1 MTEEEK
7 RMVMQFM
14 GQTYGEVKK
23 QDSMLVNQSGSL
35 QPKSEEMKQAFANM
49 AKQPTI
55 QQQAPPQQAPPQQAP
70 PQQAPPQQPESH
82 AAPVPPVAQVPVDY
96 EQAVKELAQV
106 DQVTAQPAANEQI
119 QDPDQL
125 TFDLK
130 ERSLFDELLETS
142 KKTNLLLKDIK
153 LLLEKENG
161 RPAKKKATSKKP
173 G

>member
-7 RMVMQFM
+7 AMVMQFM

-23 QDSMLVNQSGSL
+23 QDSMLVNQSGNLS
-35 QPKSEEMKQAFANM
+35 PKSEEMKQAFTNM
-49 AKQPTI
+49 ARTPTI
-55 QQQAPPQQAPPQQAP
+55 SQQAP
-70 PQQAPPQQPESH
+70 PQQAPPQQPEPQV
-82 AAPVPPVAQVPVDY
+82 APEPIQAPVDY
-96 EQAVKELAQV
+96 EQAVKELAQTE
-106 DQVTAQPAANEQI
+106 QVVQQPMVSEQV
-119 QDPDQL
+119 QDPNQL

-130 ERSLFDELLETS
+130 ERSVVDELLEAS

-161 RPAKKKATSKKP
+161 RPAKKKVTSKKP

>member
-23 QDSMLVNQSGSL
+23 QDSMLVNQSGNLS
-35 QPKSEEMKQAFANM
+35 PKSEEMKEVFTQM
-49 AKQPTI
+49 ARQPT
-55 QQQAPPQQAPPQQAP
+55 QQAPHQQAP
-70 PQQAPPQQPESH
+70 PQQAPPQQPVPQVTP
-82 AAPVPPVAQVPVDY
+82 APIQAPVDY

-106 DQVTAQPAANEQI
+106 DQAIVSDPVSEQV

-125 TFDLK
+125 MFDLTEPSILDK
-130 ERSLFDELLETS
+130 LLEAS
-142 KKTNLLLKDIK
+142 KNTNLLLKDIK

-161 RPAKKKATSKKP
+161 KPAKKKATSKKP

>member
-23 QDSMLVNQSGSL
+23 QDSMLVNQSGNLS
-35 QPKSEEMKQAFANM
+35 PKSEEMKQAFTNM
-49 AKQPTI
+49 ARTPTI
-55 QQQAPPQQAPPQQAP
+55 PQQAP
-70 PQQAPPQQPESH
+70 PQQAPPQQPE
-82 AAPVPPVAQVPVDY
+82 VQVSPTPTQAPVDY

-106 DQVTAQPAANEQI
+106 DQAIVSDSVSEQV

-125 TFDLK
+125 MFDLTEPSILDK
-130 ERSLFDELLETS
+130 LLEAS
-142 KKTNLLLKDIK
+142 KNTNLLLKDIK

-161 RPAKKKATSKKP
+161 KPAKKKATSKKP

>member
-1 MTEEEK
+1 
-7 RMVMQFM
+7 
-14 GQTYGEVKK
+14 
-23 QDSMLVNQSGSL
+23 MLVAQSGSL
-35 QPKSEEMKQAFANM
+35 QPKSDEMKRAFENM
-49 AKQPTI
+49 ARQPTI
-55 QQQAPPQQAPPQQAP
+55 SQQAP
-70 PQQAPPQQPESH
+70 PQQAPPQQPEAPEQV
-82 AAPVPPVAQVPVDY
+82 AAPVPDQAPVDY

-106 DQVTAQPAANEQI
+106 NQVTAQPAANEQI

-125 TFDLK
+125 MFDLK

>member
-23 QDSMLVNQSGSL
+23 QDSMLVNQSGNL
-35 QPKSEEMKQAFANM
+35 QPKSEEMKEAFAQM
-49 AKQPTI
+49 ARQPTI
-55 QQQAPPQQAPPQQAP
+55 QQQAQS
-70 PQQAPPQQPESH
+70 QQPV
-82 AAPVPPVAQVPVDY
+82 APAPVAPAPVAPEPVAQVPVDY

-106 DQVTAQPAANEQI
+106 DQVVTQPVASEQI

-125 TFDLK
+125 MFNLT
-130 ERSLFDELLETS
+130 EPSIFDELLEAS

-153 LLLEKENG
+153 LLLERENG

>member
-23 QDSMLVNQSGSL
+23 QDSMLVNQSGNLS
-35 QPKSEEMKQAFANM
+35 PKSEEMKQVFAQM
-49 AKQPTI
+49 ARQPT
-55 QQQAPPQQAPPQQAP
+55 QQAP
-70 PQQAPPQQPESH
+70 PQQAPPQQPESQVVP
-82 AAPVPPVAQVPVDY
+82 APIQAPVNY
-96 EQAVKELAQV
+96 EQAVQELAQV
-106 DQVTAQPAANEQI
+106 DQAVVPVVASDPVSEQV

-125 TFDLK
+125 MFDLTEPSILDK
-130 ERSLFDELLETS
+130 LLEAS
-142 KKTNLLLKDIK
+142 KNTNLLLKDIK

-161 RPAKKKATSKKP
+161 KPAKKKVTSKKP

>member
-23 QDSMLVNQSGSL
+23 QDSMLVNQSGNL
-35 QPKSEEMKQAFANM
+35 RPKSEEMKEAFTQM
-49 AKQPTI
+49 ARQPT
-55 QQQAPPQQAPPQQAP
+55 QQAPPQQAP
-70 PQQAPPQQPESH
+70 PQQAPPQQPEPQVTP
-82 AAPVPPVAQVPVDY
+82 APIQAPVDY

-106 DQVTAQPAANEQI
+106 DQAIVSDSVSEQV

-125 TFDLK
+125 MFDLTEPSILDK
-130 ERSLFDELLETS
+130 LLEAS
-142 KKTNLLLKDIK
+142 KNTNLLLKDIK

-161 RPAKKKATSKKP
+161 KPAKKKATSKKS

>member
-23 QDSMLVNQSGSL
+23 QDSMLVNQSGNL
-35 QPKSEEMKQAFANM
+35 RPKSEEMKEAFTQM
-49 AKQPTI
+49 ARQPT
-55 QQQAPPQQAPPQQAP
+55 QQAP
-70 PQQAPPQQPESH
+70 PQQAPPQQPEPQVTP
-82 AAPVPPVAQVPVDY
+82 APIQAPVDY

-106 DQVTAQPAANEQI
+106 DQAIVSDSVSEQV

-125 TFDLK
+125 MFDLTEPSILDK
-130 ERSLFDELLETS
+130 LLEAS
-142 KKTNLLLKDIK
+142 KTTNLLLKDIK

-161 RPAKKKATSKKP
+161 KPAKKKATSKKS

>member
-23 QDSMLVNQSGSL
+23 QDSMLVNQSGNL
-35 QPKSEEMKQAFANM
+35 RPKSEEMKEAFTQM
-49 AKQPTI
+49 ARQPT
-55 QQQAPPQQAPPQQAP
+55 QQAP
-70 PQQAPPQQPESH
+70 PQQAPPQQPEPQVTP
-82 AAPVPPVAQVPVDY
+82 APIQAPVDY

-106 DQVTAQPAANEQI
+106 DQAIVSDSVSEQV
-119 QDPDQL
+119 QDPAQL
-125 TFDLK
+125 MFDLT
-130 ERSLFDELLETS
+130 EPSLLDKLLEAS
-142 KKTNLLLKDIK
+142 KTTNLLLKDIK

-161 RPAKKKATSKKP
+161 KPAKKKATSKKS

>member
-1 MTEEEK
+1 MTEAEK

-23 QDSMLVNQSGSL
+23 QDEMLVAQSGSL
-35 QPKSEEMKQAFANM
+35 QPKSDEMKRAFENM
-49 AKQPTI
+49 ARQPTM
-55 QQQAPPQQAPPQQAP
+55 QQPSPQQSAPQQSA
-70 PQQAPPQQPESH
+70 PQQPVPEQV
-82 AAPVPPVAQVPVDY
+82 AAPVPDQAPVNY
-96 EQAVKELAQV
+96 ERAVKELAQI
-106 DQVTAQPAANEQI
+106 DQVVTQPVASEQV
-119 QDPDQL
+119 QDPNQL

-130 ERSLFDELLETS
+130 ERSVLDELLEAS

>member
-23 QDSMLVNQSGSL
+23 QDSMLVNQSGNL
-35 QPKSEEMKQAFANM
+35 QPKSEEMKQAFAEM
-49 AKQPTI
+49 AKQPT
-55 QQQAPPQQAPPQQAP
+55 QQDLARRQAPPR
-70 PQQAPPQQPESH
+70 QPESQVQ
-82 AAPVPPVAQVPVDY
+82 PPPVAQAPVDY
-96 EQAVKELAQV
+96 EQAVKELAQTDQIV
-106 DQVTAQPAANEQI
+106 QQPIVSDQV
-119 QDPDQL
+119 QDPNQL

-130 ERSLFDELLETS
+130 ERSVMDELLEAS

>member
-23 QDSMLVNQSGSL
+23 QDSMLVNQSGNL
-35 QPKSEEMKQAFANM
+35 QPKSDEMKRAFENM
-49 AKQPTI
+49 ARLPT
-55 QQQAPPQQAPPQQAP
+55 QQQSA
-70 PQQAPPQQPESH
+70 PQQAPPQQP
-82 AAPVPPVAQVPVDY
+82 VPPTTPEPVAQVPVNY
-96 EQAVKELAQV
+96 EQAVQELAQTE
-106 DQVTAQPAANEQI
+106 QVIQQPMISEQV
-119 QDPDQL
+119 QDPNQL

-130 ERSLFDELLETS
+130 ERSVMDELLEAS

>member
-23 QDSMLVNQSGSL
+23 QDSMLVNQSGNL
-35 QPKSEEMKQAFANM
+35 RPKSEEMKEAFTQM
-49 AKQPTI
+49 ARQPT
-55 QQQAPPQQAPPQQAP
+55 QQAP
-70 PQQAPPQQPESH
+70 PQQAPPQQPEPQVTP
-82 AAPVPPVAQVPVDY
+82 APIQAPVDY

-106 DQVTAQPAANEQI
+106 DQAVVSDPVSEQV

-125 TFDLK
+125 MFNLTEPSILDK
-130 ERSLFDELLETS
+130 LLEAS
-142 KKTNLLLKDIK
+142 KNTNLLLKDIK

-161 RPAKKKATSKKP
+161 KPAKKKATSKKP

>member
-1 MTEEEK
+1 MTEDEK

-23 QDSMLVNQSGSL
+23 QDSMLVNQSGNLS
-35 QPKSEEMKQAFANM
+35 PKSEEMKQAFTNM
-49 AKQPTI
+49 ARTPTI
-55 QQQAPPQQAPPQQAP
+55 QHQAP
-70 PQQAPPQQPESH
+70 PQQAPPQQPEPQV
-82 AAPVPPVAQVPVDY
+82 APVPIQAPVDY
-96 EQAVKELAQV
+96 EQAVKELAQTE
-106 DQVTAQPAANEQI
+106 QVVQQPMVSEQV
-119 QDPDQL
+119 QDPNQL

-130 ERSLFDELLETS
+130 ERSVVDELLEAS

-161 RPAKKKATSKKP
+161 RPAKKKVTSKKP

>member
-23 QDSMLVNQSGSL
+23 QDSMLVNQSGNL
-35 QPKSEEMKQAFANM
+35 QPKSEEMKQAFAQM
-49 AKQPTI
+49 AKQPT
-55 QQQAPPQQAPPQQAP
+55 QQDLARRQAPPR
-70 PQQAPPQQPESH
+70 QPE
-82 AAPVPPVAQVPVDY
+82 PQVQPPPVAQAPVDY
-96 EQAVKELAQV
+96 EQAVKELAQT
-106 DQVTAQPAANEQI
+106 DQIVQQPIVSEQV
-119 QDPDQL
+119 QDPNQL

-130 ERSLFDELLETS
+130 ERSVMDELLEAS

-161 RPAKKKATSKKP
+161 RPTKKKATSKKP

>member
-23 QDSMLVNQSGSL
+23 QDSMLVNQSGNLS
-35 QPKSEEMKQAFANM
+35 PKSEEMKQVFAQM
-49 AKQPTI
+49 ARQPT
-55 QQQAPPQQAPPQQAP
+55 QQAPPQQAPPQQAP
-70 PQQAPPQQPESH
+70 PQQAPPQQPESQVVP
-82 AAPVPPVAQVPVDY
+82 APIQAPVNY
-96 EQAVKELAQV
+96 EQAVQELAQV
-106 DQVTAQPAANEQI
+106 DQAVVPVVASDPVSEQV

-125 TFDLK
+125 MFDLTEPSILDK
-130 ERSLFDELLETS
+130 LLEAS
-142 KKTNLLLKDIK
+142 KNTNLLLKDIK

-161 RPAKKKATSKKP
+161 KPAKKKATSKKP

>member
-23 QDSMLVNQSGSL
+23 QDSMLVNQSGNLS
-35 QPKSEEMKQAFANM
+35 PKSEEMKQAFTNM
-49 AKQPTI
+49 ARTPTI
-55 QQQAPPQQAPPQQAP
+55 SQQAPPQQAP
-70 PQQAPPQQPESH
+70 PQQAPPQQPEPQV
-82 AAPVPPVAQVPVDY
+82 APVPIQAPVDY
-96 EQAVKELAQV
+96 EQAVKELAQTE
-106 DQVTAQPAANEQI
+106 QVVQQPMVSEQV
-119 QDPDQL
+119 QDPNQL

-130 ERSLFDELLETS
+130 ERSVMDELLEAS

-161 RPAKKKATSKKP
+161 RPAKKKVTSKKP

>member
-1 MTEEEK
+1 MTEDEK

-23 QDSMLVNQSGSL
+23 QDSMLVNQSGNLS
-35 QPKSEEMKQAFANM
+35 PKSEEMKQAFTNM
-49 AKQPTI
+49 ARTPTI
-55 QQQAPPQQAPPQQAP
+55 
-70 PQQAPPQQPESH
+70 PQQAPPQQPEPQV
-82 AAPVPPVAQVPVDY
+82 APVPIQAPVDY
-96 EQAVKELAQV
+96 EQAVKELAQTE
-106 DQVTAQPAANEQI
+106 QVVQQPMVSEQV
-119 QDPDQL
+119 QDPNQL

-130 ERSLFDELLETS
+130 ERSVMDELLEAS

-161 RPAKKKATSKKP
+161 RPAKKKVTSKKP

>member
-14 GQTYGEVKK
+14 GQTYSEVKK
-23 QDSMLVNQSGSL
+23 QDSMLVNQSGNLS
-35 QPKSEEMKQAFANM
+35 PKSEEMKQAFTNM
-49 AKQPTI
+49 ARTPTI
-55 QQQAPPQQAPPQQAP
+55 SQQAP
-70 PQQAPPQQPESH
+70 PQQAPPQQPEPQV
-82 AAPVPPVAQVPVDY
+82 APEPIQAPVDY
-96 EQAVKELAQV
+96 EQAVKELAQTE
-106 DQVTAQPAANEQI
+106 QVVQQPMVSEQV
-119 QDPDQL
+119 QDPNQL

-130 ERSLFDELLETS
+130 ERSVVDELLEAS

-161 RPAKKKATSKKP
+161 RPAKKKVTSKKP

>member
-1 MTEEEK
+1 MTEDEK

-23 QDSMLVNQSGSL
+23 QDSMLVNQSGNL
-35 QPKSEEMKQAFANM
+35 HPKSDEMKRAFENM
-49 AKQPTI
+49 ARQPTT
-55 QQQAPPQQAPPQQAP
+55 QMRAHNQPA
-70 PQQAPPQQPESH
+70 PQQP
-82 AAPVPPVAQVPVDY
+82 APQQPAPAQVTAPVPEQAPVNY

-106 DQVTAQPAANEQI
+106 DQVATQPAASEQV
-119 QDPDQL
+119 QDPNQL

-130 ERSLFDELLETS
+130 ERSVMDELLEAS

-161 RPAKKKATSKKP
+161 RPTKKKATGKKP

>member
-1 MTEEEK
+1 MTEDEK

-23 QDSMLVNQSGSL
+23 QDSMLVNQSGNLS
-35 QPKSEEMKQAFANM
+35 PKSEEMKQAFTNM
-49 AKQPTI
+49 ARTPTI
-55 QQQAPPQQAPPQQAP
+55 PQQAP
-70 PQQAPPQQPESH
+70 PQQAPPQQPEPQV
-82 AAPVPPVAQVPVDY
+82 APVPIQAPVDY
-96 EQAVKELAQV
+96 EQAVKELAQTE
-106 DQVTAQPAANEQI
+106 QVVQQPMVSEPV
-119 QDPDQL
+119 QDPNQL

-130 ERSLFDELLETS
+130 ERSVMDELLEAS

-161 RPAKKKATSKKP
+161 RPAKKKVTSKKP

>member
-23 QDSMLVNQSGSL
+23 QDSMLVNQSGNL
-35 QPKSEEMKQAFANM
+35 RPKSEEMKEAFTQM
-49 AKQPTI
+49 ARQPT
-55 QQQAPPQQAPPQQAP
+55 QQAPPQQVP
-70 PQQAPPQQPESH
+70 PQQAPPQQPEPQVTP
-82 AAPVPPVAQVPVDY
+82 APIQAPVDY

-106 DQVTAQPAANEQI
+106 DQAIVSDSVSEQV

-125 TFDLK
+125 MFDLTEPSILDK
-130 ERSLFDELLETS
+130 LLEAS
-142 KKTNLLLKDIK
+142 KNTNLLLKDIK

-161 RPAKKKATSKKP
+161 KPAKKKATSKKP

>member
-23 QDSMLVNQSGSL
+23 QDSMLVNQSGNL
-35 QPKSEEMKQAFANM
+35 RPKSEEMKEAFAQM
-49 AKQPTI
+49 ARQPT
-55 QQQAPPQQAPPQQAP
+55 QQAL
-70 PQQAPPQQPESH
+70 PQQAPPQQPEPQVTP
-82 AAPVPPVAQVPVDY
+82 APTQAPVDY

-106 DQVTAQPAANEQI
+106 DRAVVSDPVSEQV

-125 TFDLK
+125 MFDLTEPSILDK
-130 ERSLFDELLETS
+130 LLEAS
-142 KKTNLLLKDIK
+142 KNTNLLLKDIK

-161 RPAKKKATSKKP
+161 KPAKKKASSKKP

>member
-23 QDSMLVNQSGSL
+23 QDSMLVNQSGNLS
-35 QPKSEEMKQAFANM
+35 PKSEEMKQVFAQM
-49 AKQPTI
+49 ARQPT
-55 QQQAPPQQAPPQQAP
+55 QQAPPQQAPPQQAP
-70 PQQAPPQQPESH
+70 PQ
-82 AAPVPPVAQVPVDY
+82 
-96 EQAVKELAQV
+96 ELAQV
-106 DQVTAQPAANEQI
+106 DQAVVPVVASDPVSEQV

-125 TFDLK
+125 MFDLTEPSILDK
-130 ERSLFDELLETS
+130 LLEAS
-142 KKTNLLLKDIK
+142 KNTNLLLKDIK

-161 RPAKKKATSKKP
+161 KPAKKKVTSKKP

>member
-23 QDSMLVNQSGSL
+23 QDSMLVNQSGNL
-35 QPKSEEMKQAFANM
+35 QPKSEEMKQAFAEM
-49 AKQPTI
+49 AKQPT
-55 QQQAPPQQAPPQQAP
+55 QQDLARRQAPPR
-70 PQQAPPQQPESH
+70 QPE
-82 AAPVPPVAQVPVDY
+82 PQVQPPPVAQAPVDY
-96 EQAVKELAQV
+96 EQAVKELAQTDQIV
-106 DQVTAQPAANEQI
+106 QQPIVSDQV
-119 QDPDQL
+119 QDPNQL

-130 ERSLFDELLETS
+130 ERSVMDELLEAS